1 MWFPLTL
8 PNGNDMI
15 GKTFKWMVL
24 SGAVLAGAGFVF
36 LGTDFPSYVGTVAT
50 SVRESVAGQIPVD
63 IELKRAAGLIRQIDP
78 QIETCK
84 RDLARAEVELEEL
97 QQSVARLEKVVGAEE
112 KKLKAGARL
121 LSGDGSDGHVELA
134 ADFGA
139 RRRVSADLERTKDS
153 YVNNVA
159 ILKTK
164 RTLIERQSSAVEAA
178 KQRLLAVR
186 TERVALEEQVQSLK
200 TQQMQI
206 EALSAQS
213 TRFDLDSTALSQ
225 AKEVIGSVRK
235 RLDVAQRMLENDIVF
250 QGDPVEVAI
259 DERNVVKEIEQ
270 LFAQPA
276 GGSGA
281 SSANSLVEIDLPRR
295 R

>member
-1 MWFPLTL
+1 
-8 PNGNDMI
+8 MI

-36 LGTDFPSYVGTVAT
+36 LGTAFPSYVGTVAT
-50 SVRESVAGQIPVD
+50 SVREGIAGQIPVD
-63 IELKRAAGLIRQIDP
+63 LELKRAESLIRQIDP
-78 QIETCK
+78 QIDTCK

-97 QQSVARLEKVVGAEE
+97 QQSVGRLEKVVGAEE
-112 KKLKAGARL
+112 KKLKVGARL
-121 LSGDGSDGHVELA
+121 LSSDGSDGQVALA

-153 YVNNVA
+153 YVNNTA

-164 RTLIERQSSAVEAA
+164 RTLIERQSHAVDAA

-186 TERVALEEQVQSLK
+186 NERVALEEQVQSLK

-213 TRFDLDSTALSQ
+213 TRFDLDSSALSE
-225 AKEVIGSVRK
+225 AKEVIAGVRK
-235 RLDVAQRMLENDIVF
+235 RLDIAQRMLENDIVF
-250 QGDPVEVAI
+250 QGDPIEVAV

-276 GGSGA
+276 A
-281 SSANSLVEIDLPRR
+281 APLEIELPVRK
-295 R
+295 